1 MTFKSLLQ
9 RVLAH
14 ERLNFVLTNCLPRRS
29 LTRAFYRFSRI
40 EHPWVSRASL
50 ALWKLFADVD
60 LSDARE
66 THFKSLHAG
75 FTRELRPGARPLAQD
90 RRVLCSPCDGIVGA
104 VGTISGAT
112 VLQAKGQPYRLAEL
126 LQDPAGAQRYLGGC
140 YATLRLTAGMYHRFH
155 APEACRVRRVR
166 HVPGDTWN
174 VNPATLKRIERLYC
188 RNERAVIECE
198 LLAHRECIVLVPV
211 AAILVAGIRLPF
223 LDGPHE
229 RHARAPSVTECDAAL
244 ERGEQMGWFE
254 HGSTLIVIA
263 PREFAPCAAVRTGQR
278 LRMGEA
284 LMQRRQGPGA
294 PLSCAPGA
302 RSSGTAGR

>member
-9 RVLAH
+9 RVLEH
-14 ERLNFVLTNCLPRRS
+14 ERVNFVLTNCLPRRPLS
-29 LTRAFYRFSRI
+29 RAFYRFSRI
-40 EHPWVSRASL
+40 ESPWVARASL

-66 THFKSLHAG
+66 SHFNSLHAA

-104 VGTISGAT
+104 TGTISGDT

-126 LQDPAGAQRYLGGC
+126 LQDPDGAGRYLGGC
-140 YATLRLTAGMYHRFH
+140 YVTLRLTAGMYHRFH
-155 APEACRVRRVR
+155 APDACRVRCVR
-166 HVPGDTWN
+166 RVPGDTWN
-174 VNPATLKRIERLYC
+174 VNPAALKRVERLYC

-198 LLAHRECIVLVPV
+198 LRAHGACIALVPV

-223 LDGPHE
+223 LAGSA
-229 RHARAPSVTECDAAL
+229 ARPTRAASLTECDVPL
-244 ERGEQMGWFE
+244 ERGEPMGWFE

-263 PREFAPCAAVRTGQR
+263 PREFAPCEAVRTGQR
-278 LRMGEA
+278 VRMGEA
-284 LMQRRQGPGA
+284 LLRRRPGPGA

-302 RSSGTAGR
+302 LSSGTAGR